1 MKKLVFFIILS
12 LFIHA
17 SNIVVL
23 SKKEKDINSTQIE
36 ETTLIKK
43 WLIDNF
49 NAITPDFLN
58 VTPKDRMID
67 FKISYD
73 VRTHKLRQKLNVRV
87 LLPAFVKITKKIK
100 TNKKNNISF
109 LQTQYKFKVLP
120 MIRIYKQILTPILKF
135 SLDVKNNYLLKEI
148 NLNETIYYYFFFNDY
163 KEITTLTFQKFLTID
178 NLMLKLSKTYISTD
192 KNNLY
197 YLFGLYYY
205 SDFIKYIKTYGFEI
219 SGERKKTP
227 FIYSYKLFFTYRHIL
242 FSKRYIFVDITP
254 YLQSSKEW
262 NYKIKPFLNLSFNV
276 RF

>member
-1 MKKLVFFIILS
+1 MKRIILFIILS
-12 LFIHA
+12 LFMYA

-23 SKKEKDINSTQIE
+23 SKKEKETNSTQIE

-73 VRTHKLRQKLNVRV
+73 VRTHKLTQKLNVRV
-87 LLPAFVKITKKIK
+87 LLPAFVKITKKIR
-100 TNKKNNISF
+100 TNKKNKISF
-109 LQTQYKFKVLP
+109 LQTQYKFKILP
-120 MIRIYKQILTPILKF
+120 MIRIHKQMLTPILKL
-135 SLDVKNNYLLKEI
+135 SLDIKNNYLLKEV

-163 KEITTLTFQKFLTID
+163 KEITTLTFQKFLTI
-178 NLMLKLSKTYISTD
+178 NSLMLKLSKTYLSTD

-205 SDFIKYIKTYGFEI
+205 SDFIKYIKTYGFEM
-219 SGERKKTP
+219 SGERKKLP
-227 FIYSYKLFFTYRHIL
+227 FIYSYKIFFTYRHIL
-242 FSKRYIFVDITP
+242 FGKRYIFADITP
-254 YLQSSKEW
+254 YLQASKEW
-262 NYKIKPFLNLSFNV
+262 NYKVKPFLTLSFNV